1 MNIEKEI
8 FFNAAS
14 LCNRIAITENGNL
27 VDFFVELP
35 DHQRMIGNIYKGKIQ
50 NVIPGMQAAFVDIG
64 FETNAFLPFSEI
76 HDSFHSDSFSFN
88 DDDDDKKIK
97 PIKKKNIDISKQFK
111 TNDEIL
117 VQVIKEPF
125 GKKGA
130 RVTTD
135 ISIPGALVVLVP
147 NKNYTGISK
156 KISDKYEKRRLRRIV
171 NELKPKNFGIIVRTV
186 SGGKDQKIIEND
198 ISKVVMQWE
207 KLNQKSKKLKAPNL
221 VYKDSGTLE
230 HVLRD
235 IFKSDVSKLVVDSKT
250 LYKKIHSF
258 IKETNPDQT
267 EKINLYKGK
276 SPLFDQHKIEDQISS
291 ALKSKVWMKSGAY
304 IIIDHTEAMVV
315 IDINSGRFIGK
326 DSHENNSLKINLE
339 SVKEIAKQLKLR
351 DIGGLVVIDFID
363 MMQEKNRKK
372 VFNDLKKE
380 LRKDRA
386 TVSLSEFSDFGLLEM
401 TRERIRLNLLDT
413 MMDECNYCN
422 GSGRVPSKNTTIT
435 RVESWLKKF
444 RLKSSD
450 RRITIFMNSDLV
462 DYINQTKTKLI
473 RGYMWKNLMLIDL
486 KKDPNMKVNGFRI
499 YSKSRKIDVTDE
511 VYLD

>member
-76 HDSFHSDSFSFN
+76 HDSFHSDSFSF
-88 DDDDDKKIK
+88 DDEDDNKKIK

-147 NKNYTGISK
+147 NNNYTGISK
-156 KISDKYEKRRLRRIV
+156 KINDKYEKRRLRRIV
-171 NELKPKNFGIIVRTV
+171 NDLKPKDFGIIVRTV

-198 ISKVVMQWE
+198 IKKVLKQWDS
-207 KLNQKSKKLKAPNL
+207 LDQKSKKLQAPSL

-235 IFKSDVSKLVVDSKT
+235 IFKSDVNKLVVDSKI
-250 LYKKIHSF
+250 LYNKIHHF
-258 IKETNPDQT
+258 IKETNPDQVD
-267 EKINLYKGK
+267 KINLYKGK
-276 SPLFDQHKIEDQISS
+276 NPLFDQHKIEDQISS

-326 DSHENNSLKINLE
+326 DSHENNSLKINIE

-363 MMQEKNRKK
+363 MVQERNRKK

-413 MMDECNYCN
+413 MTEECNYCN
-422 GSGRVPSKNTTIT
+422 GSGRISSKNTTIT
-435 RVESWLKKF
+435 RVENWLKKF
-444 RLKSSD
+444 RLKARD
-450 RRITIFMNSDLV
+450 RRITIFMNSELV
-462 DYINQTKTKLI
+462 DYINTTKSKLI

-486 KKDPNMKVNGFRI
+486 KKDQNMKVNGFRI